1 MPWHDFIEGKP
12 YGRDYIVAECEE
24 RIQSGRVKNRRSA
37 LRELEDIKTCPRKT
51 CMASVRTHIPRP
63 LSLELERVATQMK
76 KNHYLVER

>member
-37 LRELEDIKTCPRKT
+37 LRELEDIKTCPHEKL
-51 CMASVRTHIPRP
+51 AWRP
-63 LSLELERVATQMK
+63 FGPTSHGRCPWNLNAWQPK
-76 KNHYLVER
+76 